1 MKEETDPDMKQIY
14 LKESD
19 DMSPILKDVYRRLR
33 TNIEFTGTENRAI
46 CITSCGENDGKSTIS
61 FHLAEIMA
69 EDEKNVLL
77 VDADMRNS
85 VLYRE
90 KRFEKNM
97 EGLSNMLS
105 GQAKLTDVIYKTD
118 HPHLYLLPTGVFPVN
133 PTELLNKERFRKLI
147 EAAKKS
153 FDYIIIDTPPL
164 GPVIDAA
171 VVAREVDGSIL
182 VISANRVSRRVAAAI
197 KDQLVQANPNLLGV
211 ILNRVERSG
220 KGYGKYGYGYGYGY
234 GSGYGETPGA
244 AEETTVKGDEQQ

>member
-147 EAAKKS
+147 EAAKNPLTIS
-153 FDYIIIDTPPL
+153 SSTPRP
-164 GPVIDAA
+164 
-171 VVAREVDGSIL
+171 
-182 VISANRVSRRVAAAI
+182 
-197 KDQLVQANPNLLGV
+197 
-211 ILNRVERSG
+211 
-220 KGYGKYGYGYGYGY
+220 
-234 GSGYGETPGA
+234 
-244 AEETTVKGDEQQ
+244 